1 MRSEKC
7 GISARDPVPALRT
20 DIMQTHILTV
30 TQLSHQ
36 IKNLLEGTFHDVWV
50 EGEISNLT
58 VPQSGHA
65 YFTIKDEQ
73 SQIKAVLFKSSQRHL
88 KFTLQHGMQVI
99 CRGRVSVYEPRGE
112 YQIIIEYVE
121 PKGVGALQKAYEE
134 LKARLEKE
142 GLFNLE
148 RKKTLPFLP
157 KRIGIVTSP
166 TGAAIRDILRVIK
179 RRHPRMAMLIYP
191 VPVQGPESAPAIVEA
206 IGYFNKEQNVDVMI
220 VGRGGGSL
228 EDLWAFNEEQVAR
241 AIYASR
247 IPVISAVGHETD
259 YTIADFVAD
268 LRAPTPSAAAEMV
281 VESDEH
287 LREFVHALASRLTM
301 SIRQELERRRD
312 TVRHAARLLA
322 DPRRRLE
329 QYSQRVDELL
339 ARLVTGLKHHVRRD
353 RALLTSLTG
362 ALDHLNPLAILA
374 RGYSVTR
381 KMPAGTIMK
390 DASDVR
396 PGDTLSTKLHKGEVL
411 SRVQ

>member
-1 MRSEKC
+1 
-7 GISARDPVPALRT
+7 
-20 DIMQTHILTV
+20 MQTHILTV
-30 TQLSHQ
+30 TQLTHQ
-36 IKNLLEGTFHDVWV
+36 LKNLLEGTFPDVWV

-112 YQIIIEYVE
+112 YQVILEYVE

-142 GLFNLE
+142 GLFDRE
-148 RKKTLPFLP
+148 RKKPLPFLP
-157 KRIGIVTSP
+157 QKIGVITSP
-166 TGAAIRDILRVIK
+166 TGAAIRDILRVIE
-179 RRHPRMAMLIYP
+179 RRHPRMAILLYP
-191 VPVQGPESAPAIVEA
+191 VPVQGPGSAPALVEA
-206 IGYFNKEQNVDVMI
+206 IGYFNREKNVDVMI
-220 VGRGGGSL
+220 IGRGGGSL
-228 EDLWAFNEEQVAR
+228 EDLWAFNEEIVAR
-241 AIYASR
+241 AIHGSR

-259 YTIADFVAD
+259 FTIADFAAD

-281 VESDEH
+281 VESEEH
-287 LREFVHALASRLTM
+287 LREFIRSLASRLMM
-301 SIRQELERRRD
+301 SIRQELDRRKD

-322 DPRRRLE
+322 DPRKKLG

-339 ARLVTGLKHHVRRD
+339 GRLVLGLNHHVRRD

-362 ALDHLNPLAILA
+362 ALDHLNPLGILA

-381 KMPAGTIMK
+381 SLPGGAIVKE
-390 DASDVR
+390 ASAVK
-396 PGDTLSTKLHKGEVL
+396 PGDTLSTTLHQGEII
-411 SRVQ
+411 SRVERSRRT